1 MFQNCLL
8 YYFIPHNNCQLNA
21 YDCPH
26 ACSKIINLW
35 GNCDR
40 HFEQS
45 IPRCAA
51 WLKFNFVSRSF
62 QRLQAILGCNGKWCR
77 LKLSFLRLLKPSSYY
92 CHSCS
97 VSIRPL
103 HQAWS
108 EGPQRCPAL
117 SAERSWSCFWPR
129 LHGPNAKV
137 SVSRCWLAV
146 RSEPFFKVS
155 SQVRV
160 K

>member
-51 WLKFNFVSRSF
+51 WLKFNFVSHSF
-62 QRLQAILGCNGKWCR
+62 KRVQAILGCNGKWCR
-77 LKLSFLRLLKPSSYY
+77 LKLSFLHLLKSSSHY

-97 VSIRPL
+97 VLICPL
-103 HQAWS
+103 HLVWS
-108 EGPQRCPAL
+108 EGPQRGPAL

-129 LHGPNAKV
+129 LHSPNA
-137 SVSRCWLAV
+137 RCLCWLAV
-146 RSEPFFKVS
+146 WPVPPLFSFYFKG
-155 SQVRV
+155 
-160 K
+160 